1 MSILPADDRIA
12 IHDNADRR
20 DSHASLKG
28 RLLGMAFAT
37 LAGAV
42 MTGWLYLIGKGLW
55 ACIEWLLFN

>member
-12 IHDNADRR
+12 LS
-20 DSHASLKG
+20 DSTVDSRFNLRG
-28 RLLGMAFAT
+28 RLLGMTFAT

-55 ACIEWLLFN
+55 ACIDWLLF